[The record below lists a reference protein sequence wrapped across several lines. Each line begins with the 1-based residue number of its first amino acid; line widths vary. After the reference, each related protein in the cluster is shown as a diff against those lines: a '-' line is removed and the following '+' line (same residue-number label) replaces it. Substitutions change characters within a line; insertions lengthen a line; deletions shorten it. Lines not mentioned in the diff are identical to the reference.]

1 MKTDKIALVTGSG
14 QGIGRATAVAL
25 SAFSHVIVA
34 DIDKVSGEETVSII
48 NKKGGSSR
56 FVYLDV
62 SDSDSITELFLN
74 ISSNE
79 NKLDYAV
86 NNAGIGGEMKLIHE
100 LDLEDWDKIL
110 KINLTG
116 VFLCMKHQIKLM
128 LDNKFGRIVN
138 VSSMAGT
145 YGFSRG
151 SSYSATKH
159 AVIGLTKSAAIEYGS
174 ENIRVNSVC
183 PGFVQT
189 KILDDIPDYVLDFNK
204 KYRVP
209 MKRIGK
215 PEEVA
220 ESICW
225 LLSEKSSFTNGHS
238 LYIDGGFSV
247 G

>member
-1 MKTDKIALVTGSG
+1 
-14 QGIGRATAVAL
+14 
-25 SAFSHVIVA
+25 
-34 DIDKVSGEETVSII
+34 
-48 NKKGGSSR
+48 
-56 FVYLDV
+56 
-62 SDSDSITELFLN
+62 
-74 ISSNE
+74 
-79 NKLDYAV
+79 
-86 NNAGIGGEMKLIHE
+86 
-100 LDLEDWDKIL
+100 
-110 KINLTG
+110 
-116 VFLCMKHQIKLM
+116 
-128 LDNKFGRIVN
+128 
-138 VSSMAGT
+138 MAGT

-159 AVIGLTKSAAIEYGS
+159 GVIGLTKSAAIEYGS

-189 KILDDIPDYVLDFNK
+189 KILDNIPDYVLDFNK

-215 PEEVA
+215 PDEVA

>member
-1 MKTDKIALVTGSG
+1 
-14 QGIGRATAVAL
+14 
-25 SAFSHVIVA
+25 
-34 DIDKVSGEETVSII
+34 
-48 NKKGGSSR
+48 
-56 FVYLDV
+56 
-62 SDSDSITELFLN
+62 
-74 ISSNE
+74 
-79 NKLDYAV
+79 
-86 NNAGIGGEMKLIHE
+86 MKLIHE

-116 VFLCMKHQIKLM
+116 VFLCMKHEIKLM

-145 YGFSRG
+145 YGFSKG

-159 AVIGLTKSAAIEYGS
+159 GVIGLTKSAAIEYGS

-189 KILDDIPDYVLDFNK
+189 KILDNIPDYVLDFNK

-215 PEEVA
+215 PDEVA

>member
-1 MKTDKIALVTGSG
+1 MVTGSG

-25 SAFSHVIVA
+25 SAFSHVIIA
-34 DIDKVSGEETVSII
+34 DIDKASGEETVSII
-48 NKKGGSSR
+48 NQKGGSSR
-56 FVYLDV
+56 FIYLDV
-62 SDSDSITELFLN
+62 SNSDSISELFLN

-128 LDNKFGRIVN
+128 LENKFGRIVN
-138 VSSMAGT
+138 VSSMAGI

-159 AVIGLTKSAAIEYGS
+159 GVIGLTKSAAIEYGS

>member
-25 SAFSHVIVA
+25 SAFSHVIIA

-48 NKKGGSSR
+48 NQKGGSSR
-56 FVYLDV
+56 YVYLDV

-128 LDNKFGRIVN
+128 LENKFGRIVN
-138 VSSMAGT
+138 VSSMA
-145 YGFSRG
+145 
-151 SSYSATKH
+151 
-159 AVIGLTKSAAIEYGS
+159 
-174 ENIRVNSVC
+174 
-183 PGFVQT
+183 
-189 KILDDIPDYVLDFNK
+189 
-204 KYRVP
+204 
-209 MKRIGK
+209 
-215 PEEVA
+215 
-220 ESICW
+220 
-225 LLSEKSSFTNGHS
+225 
-238 LYIDGGFSV
+238 
-247 G
+247 